1 MPPKRF
7 IYVNGSLIP
16 KKIDKSTQ
24 SDFLSQKNEKYY
36 EIINLST
43 NNNKNNEEL
52 LIPKINFDFNKQ
64 SPTFQ
69 TQLEENIIY
78 DNNTINQKSQANI
91 TSHYNKTINN
101 ESSKDIDIVKS
112 SSIKKDNN
120 IFIKKLNKIKL
131 YSQIKKLCKHL
142 YLEPK
147 SEEKENIFEKMY
159 TKEYEYVKNL
169 NKDYLLRSNLMIKK
183 NSFRNLSR
191 SVKNNIY
198 NNNNHSKINYSR
210 NKSHKI
216 NTLSNEEIIKKYY
229 SQPKYKT
236 VDIKEGDKYKFEN
249 YGISSYTYKH
259 PQIYKLKSEKNI
271 KLPFIKKK
279 QKTPIELTNII
290 PIKKGINREEQRNEY
305 AYYNVLKHKRLKK
318 FQI

>member
-7 IYVNGSLIP
+7 IYVNRSLIP

-169 NKDYLLRSNLMIKK
+169 NKDYLLRKNLMIKK
-183 NSFRNLSR
+183 NSFRNL
-191 SVKNNIY
+191 
-198 NNNNHSKINYSR
+198 
-210 NKSHKI
+210 
-216 NTLSNEEIIKKYY
+216 
-229 SQPKYKT
+229 
-236 VDIKEGDKYKFEN
+236 
-249 YGISSYTYKH
+249 
-259 PQIYKLKSEKNI
+259 
-271 KLPFIKKK
+271 
-279 QKTPIELTNII
+279 
-290 PIKKGINREEQRNEY
+290 
-305 AYYNVLKHKRLKK
+305 
-318 FQI
+318 